1 MMITSYRRSA
11 VACPDRFWLC
21 SLLSY
26 ACLLGCGDSRS
37 QAVEVDDLGA
47 ACGVAK
53 VVVAGA
59 VEVDDQT
66 VECESVCLHSDAVA
80 PPGTTS
86 AGECSCRC
94 AGPASTGPFCACS
107 AGFSCEEEVRDLG
120 AGERELTGSYCIA
133 RP

>member
-1 MMITSYRRSA
+1 MNSHPGSA
-11 VACPDRFWLC
+11 TAWTDHSWIY
-21 SLLSY
+21 SLLSVG
-26 ACLLGCGDSRS
+26 CFLGCGDSRS
-37 QAVEVDDLGA
+37 QVVKIDDLGT

-66 VECESVCLHSDAVA
+66 AECESVCLHSDAVA

-86 AGECSCRC
+86 AGLCSCRC
-94 AGPASTGPFCACS
+94 DGPVSTGPFCACS
-107 AGFSCEEEVRDLG
+107 AGFACEEEVRDLG
-120 AGERELTGSYCIA
+120 VGERELTGSYCVA